1 MSGTNSSSSD
11 IEQLKQDLTAL
22 KADVASLVG
31 HLKAGASNGVES
43 AVNQIDEGAQTLYR
57 NVGAEGGRAMKA
69 ISDQVEQQPLVA
81 LLLALGGGYVGGR
94 CLSR

>member
-1 MSGTNSSSSD
+1 MSGSNSSSSD

-31 HLKAGASNGVES
+31 HLTAGATAGVES

-57 NVGAEGGRAMKA
+57 SVSAEGCKAMKA
-69 ISDQVEQQPLVA
+69 VSNQVEQQPLAA
-81 LLLALGGGYVGGR
+81 LLIALGVGYIGGR
-94 CLSR
+94 FLSR